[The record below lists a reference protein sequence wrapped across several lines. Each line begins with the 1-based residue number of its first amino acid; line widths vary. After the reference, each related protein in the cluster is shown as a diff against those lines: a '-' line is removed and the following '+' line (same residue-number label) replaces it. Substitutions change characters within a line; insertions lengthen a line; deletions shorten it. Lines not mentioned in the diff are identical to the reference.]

1 MSRLD
6 TLVGPLTKITGQI
19 RPLHLALRRLYRALP
34 PSIRGER
41 MVYDHLQTIVQ
52 RRRDQTFMLIGAN
65 DGVMADHL
73 YDHARRFRWRGVAVE
88 PVPAFYRALQ
98 LHYKGLPVSALNIA
112 VHHEARSMKLYYV
125 DPVRG
130 QALPAWARG
139 VGSFDRDQVVQAT
152 SGLGDVTDLITSID
166 VPCRTLDEIVS
177 ESALPRVDIVVVD
190 VEGYDH
196 EVVRR
201 IRFDA
206 WKTHTVIFEYKH
218 IPDGVLAELQDMLRS
233 NGFTLRNDHEDMMAT
248 RLL

>member
-1 MSRLD
+1 
-6 TLVGPLTKITGQI
+6 
-19 RPLHLALRRLYRALP
+19 
-34 PSIRGER
+34 
-41 MVYDHLQTIVQ
+41 LQ
-52 RRRDQTFMLIGAN
+52 IGAN
-65 DGVMADHL
+65 EGLRNDPLRDFIVRDG
-73 YDHARRFRWRGVAVE
+73 WRGVFVE
-88 PVPAFYRALQ
+88 PLPDVFPLLKKNYAYLVGGVRLEFLNAAVSSVTGSLPFYSFRESFLAGKPLEER
-98 LHYKGLPVSALNIA
+98 LHLLRKA
-112 VHHEARSMKLYYV
+112 
-125 DPVRG
+125 
-130 QALPAWARG
+130 
-139 VGSFDRDQVVQAT
+139 SFDRDQVVQAT